1 MRAAHAEC
9 VRIPHVRLYFLVE
22 VFTSKPTYF
31 MALALLSNFCL
42 TACAENSERHHDP
55 EHVSKH
61 YRMKRNTYLSRGF
74 TLIELL
80 VVIAIIA
87 ILAGLLLPAL
97 AKAKAKAA
105 RINCVSNLKQVGLSF
120 RMFSNDHQDR
130 FPWYIDEWVAGTC
143 ASGDGAKICNNSTF
157 PANVRDNLIIFR
169 SVSNELNNPKVLT
182 CNSDTRTRAGTFD
195 RSIATG
201 NPLDNVNEISYF
213 VGLDA
218 DETRPSTLLS
228 GDRNVVKNNS
238 RATGNPFHLTWDSTG
253 GDVNNPQANFDGNI
267 HNLAGNIGL
276 ADGSAQQ
283 VTAQALNRQIQ
294 NALQGGSARIYLQFP
309 GAP

>member
-1 MRAAHAEC
+1 MTHIRKQ
-9 VRIPHVRLYFLVE
+9 
-22 VFTSKPTYF
+22 TSG
-31 MALALLSNFCL
+31 A
-42 TACAENSERHHDP
+42 
-55 EHVSKH
+55 
-61 YRMKRNTYLSRGF
+61 F

-105 RINCVSNLKQVGLSF
+105 RINCVSNLKQIGLAF
-120 RMFSNDHQDR
+120 RMFGTDHQDR
-130 FPWYIDEWVAGTC
+130 FPWYVDEWAGAC
-143 ASGDGAKICNNSTF
+143 QSGDGAKICNNNTY
-157 PANVRDNLIIFR
+157 PGNVRDNLIIFR
-169 SVSNELNNPKVLT
+169 SISNELNNPKVLT
-182 CNSDTRTRAGTFD
+182 CNADNRTRAGTFD
-195 RSIATG
+195 TTIGTA

-228 GDRNVVKNNS
+228 GDRNVTKANA
-238 RATGNPFHLTWDSTG
+238 RATGGNAPRHNWLSTG
-253 GDVNNPQANFDGNI
+253 GDLNNPNANFDANM

-276 ADGSAQQ
+276 SDGSAQQ
-283 VTAQALNRQIQ
+283 VTAQQLNRQIQ
-294 NALQGGSARIYLQFP
+294 NALQGGTTEIILQYP

>member
-1 MRAAHAEC
+1 
-9 VRIPHVRLYFLVE
+9 
-22 VFTSKPTYF
+22 
-31 MALALLSNFCL
+31 
-42 TACAENSERHHDP
+42 
-55 EHVSKH
+55 
-61 YRMKRNTYLSRGF
+61 MKRNNYLSRGF

-105 RINCVSNLKQVGLSF
+105 RINCVSNLKQIGLSF

-130 FPWYIDEWVAGTC
+130 FPWYIDEYAAAC
-143 ASGDGAKICNNSTF
+143 QSGDGAKICNNTTF
-157 PANVRDNLIIFR
+157 PGNVRDNLVIFK

-195 RSIATG
+195 PSIPTG
-201 NPLDNVNEISYF
+201 NPLDRLEEISYF

-228 GDRNVVKNNS
+228 GDRNVTKGNS
-238 RATGNPFHLTWDSTG
+238 QATGAPYHLTWDSTG
-253 GDVNNPQANFDGNI
+253 GDLNNPQANFNANI
-267 HNLAGNIGL
+267 HNLAGNVGL

-283 VTAQALNRQIQ
+283 VTAQAFNRQIQ
-294 NALQGGSARIYLQFP
+294 NALQGGSVRIILQFP

>member
-1 MRAAHAEC
+1 
-9 VRIPHVRLYFLVE
+9 
-22 VFTSKPTYF
+22 
-31 MALALLSNFCL
+31 
-42 TACAENSERHHDP
+42 
-55 EHVSKH
+55 
-61 YRMKRNTYLSRGF
+61 MKRKNYLSRGF

-105 RINCVSNLKQVGLSF
+105 RVNCVSNLKQIGLSF

-130 FPWYIDEWVAGTC
+130 FPWYIDEYSGAC
-143 ASGDGAKICNNSTF
+143 LSGDGAKQCGSTTF
-157 PANVRDNLIIFR
+157 PANVRDNLIIFK
-169 SVSNELNNPKVLT
+169 SISNELNNPKVLI

-195 RSIATG
+195 PTVTSA
-201 NPLDNVNEISYF
+201 NPFDRVEETSYF

-228 GDRNVVKNNS
+228 GDRNVTKANS
-238 RATGNPFHLTWDSTG
+238 RATASPFHLTWNSTG
-253 GDVNNPQANFDGNI
+253 ADLNNPNANFDADQ
-267 HNLAGNIGL
+267 HNLAGNIAL

-294 NALQGGSARIYLQFP
+294 NALQGGSTQIILQFP
-309 GAP
+309 GPR